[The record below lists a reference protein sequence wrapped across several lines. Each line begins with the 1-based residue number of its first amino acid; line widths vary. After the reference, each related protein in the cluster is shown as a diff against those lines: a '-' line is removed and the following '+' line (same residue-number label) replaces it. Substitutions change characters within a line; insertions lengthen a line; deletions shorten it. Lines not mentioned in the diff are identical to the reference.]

1 MANID
6 AQLGLR
12 PVQSKYGTVPQIRS
26 YTRSSTGVIY
36 EGALLYQGIL
46 GPAVYNGTTAAQSYN
61 ILGVAAHYVGAAETE
76 MKVFD
81 DVDQIYEI
89 QADANAITTVV
100 IAREQAGK
108 YCNLVSNTAGN
119 SLTGQSKCEL
129 DTSEVTGVQAA
140 HDVVQLIALS
150 TDSANDVTLAN
161 EKWHVKIN
169 PKEQIYTNGRTI
181 HTSQGGCQFE

>member
-12 PVQSKYGTVPQIRS
+12 PIQSKYGTAPQITS
-26 YTRSSTGVIY
+26 YTRSTTGIIY
-36 EGALLYQGIL
+36 EGQLLFQDTT
-46 GPAVYNGTTAAQSYN
+46 GPDTYNGTTAAQSYN
-61 ILGVAAHYVGAAETE
+61 ILGVAAHYVASAETE

-81 DVDQIYEI
+81 DVDQLYEI

-100 IAREQAGK
+100 LAREAAGK

-119 SLTGQSKCEL
+119 TLTGQAKTEL

-140 HDVVQLIALS
+140 HDVVQLIRLS
-150 TDSANDVTLAN
+150 SDPSNDVTLAN
-161 EKWHVKIN
+161 EKWIVKIN
-169 PKEQIYTNGRTI
+169 PNVHIYTNGRTI
-181 HTSQGGCQFE
+181 VT